1 MKKLIF
7 AIVLLACTGCGTT
20 ELREQKSGFSRFV
33 IVEDTGIYLTVY
45 DRRTKVMYAVSRGEY
60 NKGTFTLLVD
70 TDGKPLLWE
79 GTTE

>member
-7 AIVLLACTGCGTT
+7 AVALLMLTGCGTT
-20 ELREQKSGFSRFV
+20 ELREQKSYFSRFV
-33 IVEDTGIYLTVY
+33 IVEDTGIYMTVY
-45 DRRTKVMYAVSRGEY
+45 DRRTKVMYAVSKGGY

>member
-7 AIVLLACTGCGTT
+7 AIVLLACTGCGTNVS
-20 ELREQKSGFSRFV
+20 REQKSDFSRFV
-33 IVEDTGIYLTVY
+33 IVEDAGIYLTVY